1 MNAPSIV
8 VEFYGIP
15 RQRAGVE
22 RTAVVATSL
31 GSAIESLAE
40 RFPQLAVACFQGNQ
54 LHAAYTANLNGQRFV
69 RDPDTPLADGDILLF
84 LSADAG
90 G

>member
-1 MNAPSIV
+1 MNDPSIV
-8 VEFYGIP
+8 VEFYGIA

-22 RTAVVATSL
+22 RTAVAADSL
-31 GSAIESLAE
+31 GGAIELLAE
-40 RFPQLAVACFQGNQ
+40 RFPQLAATCFQGNQ
-54 LHAAYTANLNGQRFV
+54 LHAAYTANLNGERFV
-69 RDPDTPLADGDILLF
+69 RDSDTPLADGDVLLI